1 MHRTLQEEIQALKLD
16 RSCQI
21 QTLKLHRYRHRPFID
36 IGTLKLHRYRHA
48 EKPFSCQIQ
57 APELARCCQIQ
68 TSKVATY
75 RPRNLLEVARYRPRN
90 LLEVAR
96 YRPKI
101 CQKLQDIG
109 ASKSPSDV
117 EISFLTRE
125 HFRLNLVGVLGF
137 LSSQHRMQFLQA
149 SRVVLRFFTVKKM
162 FVSVRLG

>member
-75 RPRNLLEVARYRPRN
+75 RPRNLLEVARYRP
-90 LLEVAR
+90 
-96 YRPKI
+96 KI